1 MTLRSPAKCET
12 QNGCVRMTAAEPLGR
27 YSSAANKRPSAGR
40 RPSVSPNDSPAST
53 VPTRSG
59 SGPACTVA
67 PLMSKNAIETSER
80 VSRRRSV
87 MSSWFTT
94 IAVGAS
100 RTGDERR
107 TSCSGAGR
115 TAAGAAGR
123 R

>member
-1 MTLRSPAKCET
+1 VGRDDGGRA
-12 QNGCVRMTAAEPLGR
+12 VRQIFVGREQAAECRAEAERLAERFAGEHSADALGLR
-27 YSSAANKRPSAGR
+27 
-40 RPSVSPNDSPAST
+40 
-53 VPTRSG
+53 
-59 SGPACTVA
+59 PACTVA
-67 PLMSKNAIETSER
+67 PLMSKNAIEASER

-107 TSCSGAGR
+107 TSCSGAGKESG
-115 TAAGAAGR
+115 GAAGR